1 MDNEE
6 IQGVKFS
13 EFQSATPGNNDEVVG
28 LHSGNNARFSVANF
42 ILAVRQGVV
51 NLFVPTSRTVN
62 GKALS
67 ADITLDA
74 SDVGAYEL
82 PAGGI
87 PATDLANGVI
97 PTVPSIS
104 TSAPNMDGTGAAG
117 STGEVSDAGHVHPSD
132 TSKADET
139 ELAYVESGSTATRNY
154 TEGQYFTMGG
164 VLHQATTA
172 IASGASFNSGSGG
185 NCVAVSGGG
194 LNDLM
199 SAININ
205 TVVIVGGDWT
215 ACPQNHTRWY
225 KYEGNIAGVSLPNP
239 YVFVCVTKAS
249 NNRGIAV
256 AYRWSDGANTVWTNR
271 LHDTW
276 KGWIQV
282 SSAVNYATHTATGTA
297 SYGIINLPIGA
308 NTFLLNA
315 VAMDSTYPTNYRFD
329 TANSNWIV
337 YSDAFKGVQKTI
349 SYAYIN
355 I

>member
-42 ILAVRQGVV
+42 ILAVRQGIV

-62 GKALS
+62 NKALS

-104 TSAPNMDGTGAAG
+104 TATPQMDGTGAAG

-139 ELAYVESGSTATRNY
+139 ELAYVESGSTASRAY
-154 TEGQYFTMGG
+154 AVGEYFCWSGLLYR
-164 VLHQATTA
+164 VKTA
-172 IASGASFNSGSGG
+172 ISSGDTFTPGTNCEQVAGGGFNGLVSTVGTDSTHMYVRRIGKMVFISYRGNVSPTAIVNTIETGLPTPDSAKSKTWQIQFMANISAVVYPAFATVNSSGGLDVSIVNNGAWATSGTYTCSFNLFY
-185 NCVAVSGGG
+185 VA
-194 LNDLM
+194 
-199 SAININ
+199 A
-205 TVVIVGGDWT
+205 
-215 ACPQNHTRWY
+215 
-225 KYEGNIAGVSLPNP
+225 
-239 YVFVCVTKAS
+239 
-249 NNRGIAV
+249 
-256 AYRWSDGANTVWTNR
+256 
-271 LHDTW
+271 
-276 KGWIQV
+276 
-282 SSAVNYATHTATGTA
+282 
-297 SYGIINLPIGA
+297 
-308 NTFLLNA
+308 
-315 VAMDSTYPTNYRFD
+315 
-329 TANSNWIV
+329 
-337 YSDAFKGVQKTI
+337 
-349 SYAYIN
+349 
-355 I
+355 